1 MRLAKHYAESVQLII
16 KQMEAIRDIQTVE
29 KGQVNI
35 RLPKKFWGQQDE
47 IIVLSM
53 TQRDE
58 GALAKKSL
66 GGCLHQ
72 YANVAFID
80 REHDAWKNA
89 INEKYGDC

>member
-1 MRLAKHYAESVQLII
+1 MRLAKQYAESVQIII
-16 KQMEAIRDIQTVE
+16 KQMEAIREIQTVE
-29 KGQVNI
+29 KGHVNI
-35 RLPKKFWGQQDE
+35 RLPRQFWGQQVE

-72 YANVAFID
+72 YANAAFID
-80 REHDAWKNA
+80 REHEAWQNA
-89 INEKYGDC
+89 VNEKYGDC